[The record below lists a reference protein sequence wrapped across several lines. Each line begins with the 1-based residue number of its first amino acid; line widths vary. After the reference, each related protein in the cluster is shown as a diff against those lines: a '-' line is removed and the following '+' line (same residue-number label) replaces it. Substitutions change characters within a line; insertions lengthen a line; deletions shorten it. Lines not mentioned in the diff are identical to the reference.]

1 MDISLQLLSFIFSF
15 SYGIIISYLVNLF
28 YNFIYK
34 TRFIYKV
41 FINIL
46 FVINISLVYFLLIKV
61 INNGVIHIYFVLT
74 LLLGYFM
81 FINKFKNLRNIVKL
95 KTSYKNSIEKDK

>member
-15 SYGIIISYLVNLF
+15 SYGIIISYLVNLC
-28 YNFIYK
+28 YNFLYK
-34 TRFIYKV
+34 TRIIYRI

-46 FVINISLVYFLLIKV
+46 FSINLSLIYFLLIKV
-61 INNGVIHIYFVLT
+61 INNGVIHIYFIFT
-74 LLLGYFM
+74 LLLGYFL

-95 KTSYKNSIEKDK
+95 KQSYKKPIEKNK

>member
-61 INNGVIHIYFVLT
+61 INNGVIHIYLILT

-81 FINKFKNLRNIVKL
+81 FINRFKNLRNIVKL
-95 KTSYKNSIEKDK
+95 KTSCKLISIT